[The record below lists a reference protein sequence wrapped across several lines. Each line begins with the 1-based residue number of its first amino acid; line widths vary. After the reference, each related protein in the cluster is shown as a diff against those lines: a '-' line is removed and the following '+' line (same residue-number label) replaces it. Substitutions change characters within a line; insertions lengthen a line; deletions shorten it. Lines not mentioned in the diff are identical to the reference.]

1 MKRKLLLKLV
11 ACVLGATVQVAMFT
25 AQAEDVPD
33 MVAPYATTPESVVE
47 QMLLLARV
55 GPDDFVVDLGSGDGR
70 VVIAAVKKFNARGG
84 FGVDIDSSLVDYANA
99 KAQAEGV
106 ADRAKFHLRDL
117 FKTDIREAS
126 VVTVY
131 LLPRGMNKLR
141 SKLLAELNPGTRVV
155 AHDYQ
160 FQGWPVARVMSF
172 DVPEKNDYTGRRQTA
187 LYLYIVPTPVFP
199 AGSRRPAAAASGG
212 RESAVNYSI
221 TREPFPAP

>member
-160 FQGWPVARVMSF
+160 FQGWPVDRIMSF
-172 DVPEKNDYTGRRQTA
+172 DVPEKNDYTGRRNTA
-187 LYLYIVPTPVFP
+187 LYLYIVPAPIVP
-199 AGSRRPAAAASGG
+199 AVPHRPAAVAPGERGSAAD
-212 RESAVNYSI
+212 
-221 TREPFPAP
+221 